1 MAGRHQPYPIYKPSG
16 VEWLG
21 AIPETWELKPC
32 RATVNHHSDKNSDNQ
47 SDNYLSLMANVGV
60 IPYDDKG
67 DVGNKKPD
75 DLSKCKIVRVGDL
88 VINSMNYAIGSYG
101 MSTYD
106 GICSPV
112 YIVLSAKHEAL
123 LNRFALRVFENK
135 PFQKHLATFGNGILA
150 HRAAIGWDTIK
161 GQYIPV
167 PPIVD
172 QEKILRF
179 LDHETAKID
188 ELIAKQECLIALL
201 KEKRQAV
208 ISHAVTKGLNP
219 DAPLRPSGIDWLG
232 DVPAHWAVK
241 RGKHLFE
248 FVTSGSRGWAE
259 HYTDEGALFFRITN
273 LTRNTI
279 RPKMLSL
286 QYVSPPKGAEGER
299 SKIAQGDLLISITAD
314 LGSICV
320 ADERLEGGYVSQ
332 HVALCRPSAEVSSSD
347 WLGYA
352 VLSDASKLQLLGSG
366 YGGTKI
372 QLSLPDLREL
382 LLAKPPHSEQ
392 LEIAKFL
399 DKKLES
405 FAQILDRGE
414 EQITLLKER
423 RTALI
428 SAAVTG
434 KIDVRNWQPP
444 TDNSDQDTTQKA
456 FA

>member
-1 MAGRHQPYPIYKPSG
+1 MVFKNEDSLAPETKASYQEVLPGEFLVNPLNMNFDLMSLRTALSSIAVVVSTGYLVMKSVDGYDKQYLRWLLQQFDVAHMKT
-16 VEWLG
+16 LG
-21 AIPETWELKPC
+21 AGVRQTIGFTDIGNSFIFEPPLPEQT
-32 RATVNHHSDKNSDNQ
+32 Q
-47 SDNYLSLMANVGV
+47 
-60 IPYDDKG
+60 I
-67 DVGNKKPD
+67 
-75 DLSKCKIVRVGDL
+75 
-88 VINSMNYAIGSYG
+88 
-101 MSTYD
+101 
-106 GICSPV
+106 
-112 YIVLSAKHEAL
+112 
-123 LNRFALRVFENK
+123 
-135 PFQKHLATFGNGILA
+135 
-150 HRAAIGWDTIK
+150 AA
-161 GQYIPV
+161 
-167 PPIVD
+167 
-172 QEKILRF
+172 F

-188 ELIAKQECLIALL
+188 ALIAKQERLIALL
-201 KEKRQAV
+201 EEKRQAV

-232 DVPAHWAVK
+232 DVPAHWEVK

-382 LLAKPPHSEQ
+382 LLAKPPLSEQ

-434 KIDVRNWQPP
+434 KIDVRDWQPSK
-444 TDNSDQDTTQKA
+444 DISDQDTTQKA